1 MSNVN
6 NGTNG
11 EKFTRRH
18 DDVES
23 YFTNN
28 SSVTSFSITGNQLG
42 LSNGSENYKVLKFTH
57 GDTFTISD
65 NYNYIPIKGLNQF
78 AILNYGTK
86 YFRITQTS
94 EVSNENAKYKCE
106 LSEGNTDNFTEVCS
120 NQGFGNR

>member
-1 MSNVN
+1 MSDSQASSIYSDFNSSPYLSNVS

-42 LSNGSENYKVLKFTH
+42 LSNGSENYKVLKFTL
-57 GDTFTISD
+57 TLSKLIIS
-65 NYNYIPIKGLNQF
+65 
-78 AILNYGTK
+78 
-86 YFRITQTS
+86 
-94 EVSNENAKYKCE
+94 AKYHDKVGSNLYFSILFFQF
-106 LSEGNTDNFTEVCS
+106 LSLSLFVIAPLQPLLLS
-120 NQGFGNR
+120 